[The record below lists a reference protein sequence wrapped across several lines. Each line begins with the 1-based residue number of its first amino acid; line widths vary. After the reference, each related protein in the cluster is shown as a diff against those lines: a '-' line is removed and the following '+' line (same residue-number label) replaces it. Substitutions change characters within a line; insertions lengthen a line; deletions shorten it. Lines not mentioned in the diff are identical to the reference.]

1 VNLIDSIL
9 IHCINKI
16 TTPTYFKGDAMN
28 PLGHMYSLPPV
39 MIKFDDD
46 VRERMFRGVDILA
59 DSVKVTLG
67 PKGRTVVLAGHPP
80 RVTKDGVDIARHI
93 NLPDPWE
100 DMGAQFAKHVS
111 MRTMQNAGDG
121 TTTATVL
128 AQAILKEAHKIITA
142 GAHCMDVQK
151 GISLAVTAIVND
163 LKAHSI
169 PVATELDLLNIATVS
184 ANGDEEIGK
193 LLTEAYT
200 RIGVD
205 GAISMEKGVG
215 LKTELNFID
224 GFLLKSGYIS
234 PIFVNH
240 NPMTCKLVNPIILI
254 GNNYYNSKQSIV
266 HALHIPVKTGRPF
279 LMFVKD
285 VGGQAFTHVQAAI
298 VNGQAQGCI
307 VRLPQN
313 DKECAD
319 IMKDLAILT
328 NAKVY
333 NVEDGVKHGSASL
346 TAEVYGGAEEVN
358 IYEDTTVI
366 TGGHGDPK
374 KVDEYVELIKGKKEL
389 LVKNQSTDEER
400 INFLGTRIAN
410 FKNGIASI
418 TVGGRTSIEISE
430 RYDRVDDSAKATRA
444 ALEEGISPGGGT
456 ALIKSL
462 EAIKD
467 LKDENEDIDAGIR
480 LMRTAIKAPALQ
492 IAINGGLDA
501 NNIVSQVAKNLEY
514 NYGFDARKGDFTNL
528 IDRGVIDPTK
538 VIRCALEDAASI
550 AGVLLTSCRG
560 ITPIPDNPGP
570 AHNLPRTVQ
579 I

>member
-1 VNLIDSIL
+1 
-9 IHCINKI
+9 
-16 TTPTYFKGDAMN
+16 MN
-28 PLGHMYSLPPV
+28 SLGHMYSLPPV
-39 MIKFDDD
+39 MIRFDDD

-111 MRTMQNAGDG
+111 LRTMQNAGDG

-128 AQAILKEAHKIITA
+128 AQSILKEAHKIITA

-151 GISLAVTAIVND
+151 GISLAVMAIVED
-163 LKAHSI
+163 LKAHSLPI
-169 PVATELDLLNIATVS
+169 TTELELLNIATVS

-215 LKTELNFID
+215 LKTELNFVD
-224 GFLLKSGYIS
+224 GFLLRSGYIS
-234 PIFVNH
+234 PVFVNH
-240 NPMTCKLVNPIILI
+240 TPMTCKLINPIILI
-254 GNNYYNSKQSIV
+254 GNNYYNSQASIV
-266 HALHIPVKTGRPF
+266 HALKIPVATGRPF

-285 VGGQAFTHVQAAI
+285 VGGQAFNHVQGAI
-298 VNGQAQGCI
+298 VKGLAQGCI

-313 DKECAD
+313 EKECHD

-328 NAKVY
+328 KAKVY
-333 NVEDGVKHGSASL
+333 NVDDGVKHGSASL
-346 TAEVYGGAEEVN
+346 VAEVYGGADEVN
-358 IYEDTTVI
+358 IFEDSTII
-366 TGGHGDPK
+366 TGGHGEK
-374 KVDEYVELIKGKKEL
+374 QKVDEYVENIVQKKLTLI
-389 LVKNQSTDEER
+389 NDQSQDEER
-400 INFLGTRIAN
+400 ITFLGTRIAN

-430 RYDRVDDSAKATRA
+430 RYDRVDDSSKATRA

-456 ALIKSL
+456 ALLKSL

-467 LKDENEDIDAGIR
+467 LKGENDDIDAGIR
-480 LMRTAIKAPALQ
+480 LMRTAIKSPALQ
-492 IAINGGLDA
+492 ISLNGGLDA
-501 NNIVSQVAKNLEY
+501 NSIVAEVVKNAQNY
-514 NYGFDARKGDFTNL
+514 NYGFDCRKGDFTNL
-528 IDRGVIDPTK
+528 
-538 VIRCALEDAASI
+538 IRCALEDAASI
-550 AGVLLTSCRG
+550 AGVLLTACRG
-560 ITPIPDNPGP
+560 ITPIPDNPGT
-570 AHNLPRTVQ
+570 AHKLPSSIQ

>member
-1 VNLIDSIL
+1 
-9 IHCINKI
+9 
-16 TTPTYFKGDAMN
+16 MN
-28 PLGHMYSLPPV
+28 PLSHMYSLPPV
-39 MIKFDDD
+39 MIRFDDD
-46 VRERMFRGVDILA
+46 VRERMFKGVDILA

-67 PKGRTVVLAGHPP
+67 PRGRTVVLAGHPP
-80 RVTKDGVDIARHI
+80 RVTKDGVDIAKHI
-93 NLPDPWE
+93 NLSDPWE

-128 AQAILKEAHKIITA
+128 AQSILKEAHKIISA

-151 GISLAVTAIVND
+151 GISLAVMAIVDD

-169 PVATELDLLNIATVS
+169 PVSTELDLLNIATVS

-205 GAISMEKGVG
+205 GAISMEKGAG
-215 LKTELNFID
+215 LKTELSFID
-224 GFLLKSGYIS
+224 GFLLRSGYIS
-234 PIFVNH
+234 PVFINH
-240 NPMTCKLVNPIILI
+240 NPMTCKLINPIILI
-254 GNNYYNSKQSIV
+254 GNNYYNSKASIV
-266 HALHIPVKTGRPF
+266 HALNIPVKSGRPF

-285 VGGQAFTHVQAAI
+285 VGGQAFTHVKAAI
-298 VNGQAQGCI
+298 VSGQAQGCI

-313 DKECAD
+313 EKECQD

-328 NAKVY
+328 NARVY
-333 NVEDGVKHGSASL
+333 NVEDGNKHGSASL
-346 TAEVYGGAEEVN
+346 TSEVYGGAEEVN
-358 IYEDTTVI
+358 IFEDTTII
-366 TGGHGDPK
+366 TGGHGDKK
-374 KVDEYVELIKGKKEL
+374 KVDEYVENIQAKKAVL
-389 LVKNQSTDEER
+389 TSNQNQDEER
-400 INFLGTRIAN
+400 ITFLGTRIAN

-430 RYDRVDDSAKATRA
+430 RYDRVDDSSKATRA

-467 LKDENEDIDAGIR
+467 LKGENDDIDAGIR
-480 LMRTAIKAPALQ
+480 LMRTAVKSPALQ
-492 IAINGGLDA
+492 ISLNAGLDA
-501 NNIVSQVAKNLEY
+501 NSIVAEVMKNPQNY

-528 IDRGVIDPTK
+528 MDRGVIDPTK

-550 AGVLLTSCRG
+550 AGTLLTACRG

-570 AHNLPRTVQ
+570 VHSLPKTIQ